1 MTPLTTAAAATRVIR
16 SPPGSQLER
25 NRAFWRM
32 ISASV
37 MQLSD
42 AHHDHRRNIRRS
54 ASVTRSPATAPRRA
68 SSASSSDT
76 DAGAADDDDYELE
89 ERSAGTPMR
98 RSATSSRAISPAAAS
113 SHASKQDDSYDSD
126 SSGELRSALCL
137 SDSNRGEQL
146 ATPNAGKQAGVKR
159 KRAPSTRYSENK
171 QLPSWKS
178 DQPTGVLRAPAKPMV
193 QPQLAAPSAEPAL
206 KIIHGDN
213 DWMQGRGP
221 QGLITLGWVMPVKG
235 KPKPSGHWT
244 EKVLRITPRCPL
256 AVLKP
261 DTVVN
266 QGSVR
271 QAANLG
277 KGVVHVCF
285 HPKDPNDAAKG
296 VCGWTSRLS
305 RTSTIL
311 VYS

>member
-98 RSATSSRAISPAAAS
+98 RSATSSTCLGRSRQQQPPAMRLSKTTRTTRTAVANCAAHCVSPTPTAAS
-113 SHASKQDDSYDSD
+113 SWLRQTQASKPASR
-126 SSGELRSALCL
+126 GNGHRLHATAKT
-137 SDSNRGEQL
+137 SNCR
-146 ATPNAGKQAGVKR
+146 
-159 KRAPSTRYSENK
+159 
-171 QLPSWKS
+171 
-178 DQPTGVLRAPAKPMV
+178 
-193 QPQLAAPSAEPAL
+193 
-206 KIIHGDN
+206 
-213 DWMQGRGP
+213 
-221 QGLITLGWVMPVKG
+221 LG
-235 KPKPSGHWT
+235 
-244 EKVLRITPRCPL
+244 
-256 AVLKP
+256 
-261 DTVVN
+261 
-266 QGSVR
+266 
-271 QAANLG
+271 
-277 KGVVHVCF
+277 
-285 HPKDPNDAAKG
+285 
-296 VCGWTSRLS
+296 S
-305 RTSTIL
+305 RTSQPESFGPSRWFSPNL
-311 VYS
+311 QHRPPSLR